1 MTRII
6 VASKEGLDVLQDGQ
20 FNKVVLSKPTII
32 QIGVSQKD
40 IASMEK
46 QGGSLVIHLKNG
58 ETIVLENFFNEAT
71 NTTDHSLVFPTE
83 HGKFVEAQFDAQGK
97 VIDYTGLNHV
107 TDLAYTSTSQPAS
120 TMAVDDSPTFSMGN
134 VLKAGLAVLAAEGL
148 YLWAFDKDDKDDS
161 SGPVDILAPAA
172 PTATVADDT
181 VTVTGKAEANAKI
194 YIKDAA
200 GNTVATGVADA
211 SGNFTIKLDKPLAN
225 GNKLNILAEDAAGNI
240 SKPGLVTG
248 TKDTIAPDAPQAQ
261 LSADGSL
268 VTGKAEANAKITIYD
283 AADKVLG
290 TVTANKD
297 GIFSLKLTPPL
308 TSEAGGKVVAEDAA
322 GNKSEPSKIIAGKDT
337 FAPDAPLVEV
347 NKEGTTVEGKTEA
360 NAKVQI
366 KDADGKVI
374 GTGTANAQGEFQITL
389 SPALKDAQKA
399 TIVVEDAAGNTSKP
413 LEISPNYDSIA
424 PDKPVAQI
432 NADGTTV
439 TGTAEANAK
448 IEVKDLSGKVIGSGT
463 AGADGKFTI
472 SISPALTDNKH
483 ASVSAID
490 SAGNKSDVLD
500 IIGTKDT
507 TPPIKPVLNSVD
519 DDVGDLKGAIT
530 AGSETDDARPKL
542 TGSGEANATLTIY
555 DNGVAI
561 GIVTVSS
568 GRSWTFS
575 LDKDLALGKHT
586 ITLTQTDAAGLTSE
600 VSSPFTFYVVAPKT
614 ASLSDAAVDTAHI
627 ETASVADS
635 VGLNTLKLVQNT
647 TNETD
652 SQQQKSV
659 QLDELLKSSSSN
671 DSDPIAKLLSATE
684 SKPVV
689 NEQSDVN
696 NAVSEVTTNLDHL
709 LPNTTSS
716 VLQNLLDQTYP
727 VV

>member
-1 MTRII
+1 M
-6 VASKEGLDVLQDGQ
+6 DVLQDGQ
-20 FNKVVLSKPTII
+20 LSKVVLSKPSII

-40 IASMEK
+40 IASVEK

-71 NTTDHSLVFPTE
+71 NTTDHSLVLPTE

-107 TDLAYTSTSQPAS
+107 TDLAYTSSSQPAS

-148 YLWAFDKDDKDDS
+148 YLWAFDNDDKDDS

-172 PTATVADDT
+172 PTATVGEDT

-200 GNTVATGVADA
+200 DNTVATGVADA

-225 GNKLNILAEDAAGNI
+225 GNKLKVVAEDAAGNT
-240 SKPGLVTG
+240 SKPGEIIG
-248 TKDTIAPDAPQAQ
+248 KKDTIAPDAPQAQ
-261 LSADGSL
+261 LSEDGSIL
-268 VTGKAEANAKITIYD
+268 DGKTEPDAKVFIYD
-283 AADKVLG
+283 ANDKLID
-290 TVTANKD
+290 TVTASKE
-297 GIFSLKLTPPL
+297 GKFSYKFTPPL
-308 TSEAGGKVVAEDAA
+308 TSEAGGKVVVVDTA
-322 GNKSEPSKIIAGKDT
+322 GNESEPTKIIAGKDT
-337 FAPDAPLVEV
+337 FAPDKPLVEV
-347 NKEGTTVEGKTEA
+347 NKEGTVVEGKAEA
-360 NAKVQI
+360 NAKIQI

-374 GTGTANAQGEFQITL
+374 GTATANAQGEFQITL
-389 SPALKDAQKA
+389 SPALKESQKA
-399 TIVVEDAAGNTSKP
+399 TVIVEDAAGNTSKP
-413 LEISPNYDSIA
+413 LEISIGYDTIA
-424 PDKPVAQI
+424 PDKPTAQI
-432 NADGTTV
+432 NAEGTTI

-448 IEVKDLSGKVIGSGT
+448 VQITIGTKVIGTGT
-463 AGADGKFTI
+463 ADADGKFTI
-472 SISPALTDNKH
+472 TISPALTDNNK
-483 ASVSAID
+483 ATVTAID
-490 SAGNKSDVLD
+490 GAGNSSETVQ
-500 IIGTKDT
+500 ITGTKDT
-507 TPPIKPVLNSVD
+507 TPPAKPVLTGLD
-519 DDVGDLKGAIT
+519 DDVGALKGAIT
-530 AGSETDDARPKL
+530 AGSETDDAKPKF
-542 TGSGEANATLTIY
+542 TVQVESNATLTIY

-561 GIVTVSS
+561 SIIKIGDLGTSKIWSFT
-568 GRSWTFS
+568 

-586 ITLTQTDAAGLTSE
+586 ITLMQTDSAGLTSE

-614 ASLSDAAVDTAHI
+614 ASLSDAAVDTAHT
-627 ETASVADS
+627 ETVSVADS

-671 DSDPIAKLLSATE
+671 DSDPIAKILSATE

-696 NAVSEVTTNLDHL
+696 NTVSEVTTNLDHL

>member
-20 FNKVVLSKPTII
+20 FSKVVLSKPSII

-40 IASMEK
+40 IASVEK

-58 ETIVLENFFNEAT
+58 ETIVLESFFNEAT

-107 TDLAYTSTSQPAS
+107 TDLAYTSTSQPTS

-148 YLWAFDKDDKDDS
+148 YLWAFDNDDKDDS
-161 SGPVDILAPAA
+161 PVDNVAPVA
-172 PTATVADDT
+172 PTATVGEDT

-200 GNTVATGVADA
+200 DNTIATGVADA

-225 GNKLNILAEDAAGNI
+225 GNKLKVVAEDAAGNT
-240 SKPGLVTG
+240 SKPGEIIG
-248 TKDTIAPDAPQAQ
+248 KKDTIAPDAPQAQ
-261 LSADGSL
+261 LSEDGSIL
-268 VTGKAEANAKITIYD
+268 DGKTEPDAKVFIYD
-283 AADKVLG
+283 ANDKLID
-290 TVTANKD
+290 TVTASKE
-297 GIFSLKLTPPL
+297 GKFSYKFTPPL
-308 TSEAGGKVVAEDAA
+308 TSEAGGKVVVVDTA
-322 GNKSEPSKIIAGKDT
+322 GNKSEPTKIIAGKDT
-337 FAPDAPLVEV
+337 FAPDKPLVEV
-347 NKEGTTVEGKTEA
+347 NKEGTVVEGKAEA
-360 NAKVQI
+360 NAKIQI

-374 GTGTANAQGEFQITL
+374 GTATANAQGEFQITL
-389 SPALKDAQKA
+389 SPALKESQKA
-399 TIVVEDAAGNTSKP
+399 TVVVEDAAGNTSKP
-413 LEISPNYDSIA
+413 LEITSGYDTIA
-424 PDKPVAQI
+424 PDKPTAQI
-432 NADGTTV
+432 NAEGTTI

-448 IEVKDLSGKVIGSGT
+448 VQITMGTKVIGTGT
-463 AGADGKFTI
+463 ADADGKFTI
-472 SISPALTDNKH
+472 TISPALTDNNK
-483 ASVSAID
+483 ATVTAID
-490 SAGNKSDVLD
+490 GAGNSSETVQ
-500 IIGTKDT
+500 ITGTKDT
-507 TPPIKPVLNSVD
+507 TPPAKPVLTGLD
-519 DDVGDLKGAIT
+519 DDVGALKGAIT
-530 AGSETDDARPKL
+530 AGSETDDAKPKF
-542 TGSGEANATLTIY
+542 TVQVESNATLTIY

-561 GIVTVSS
+561 SIIKIGDLGTSKIWSFT
-568 GRSWTFS
+568 

-586 ITLTQTDAAGLTSE
+586 ITLMQTDSAGLTSE

-614 ASLSDAAVDTAHI
+614 ASLSDAAVDTAHV
-627 ETASVADS
+627 ETVSVADS

-671 DSDPIAKLLSATE
+671 DSDPIAKILSATE

-696 NAVSEVTTNLDHL
+696 NTVSEVTTNLDHL